1 MTSKFPTPQEY
12 AAFPP
17 PNYVNPETKT
27 AQVLGI
33 LIPMTVLVIVFIS
46 ARIWSRTVI
55 VFAVGLDDWLMV
67 VAAVSLGYA
76 DMPTSATLIGKCRLY
91 KSRIVSWFVHQQA
104 QISKQAITCVSNT

>member
-12 AAFPP
+12 AAFPS

-67 VAAVSLGYA
+67 VAAVSLGY
-76 DMPTSATLIGKCRLY
+76 PGTP
-91 KSRIVSWFVHQQA
+91 KSKLLM
-104 QISKQAITCVSNT
+104 SKRR